1 MVKRVRHRPPRIFI
15 KKGKIYVRIGKKR
28 YLLSDQKKYT
38 REQLIDIILKN
49 LLVRRKRRAKGKVTR
64 REKRLNLQ
72 DMKVFEQFEKLN
84 RGRSRNLV
92 LPTGLDKSSLQSN
105 TEQSFF
111 NALVKFSGNVP
122 KDINV
127 VNRAPPPTVL
137 VHQAITPQV
146 PAPKRVTPLLRD
158 LPDRKS
164 SEYNARYNQIKTR
177 ILDEF
182 SKPGRKRDKTEALK
196 KLIDAESIPVKH
208 SNPTGGTKST
218 ENLARDIIE
227 YYETNNMG
235 QQLVPVFNTYFPE
248 GINLPTP
255 APPDKTG
262 KFPPPPDKTGKFPP
276 APPGPPPPPDKTGKF
291 PPAPPAPSK
300 TTTVTKYKPPAAGG
314 LGSLFA
320 QIKNLGQSGLKKGSD
335 RKEAAQVGEQPQSML
350 DQLKSVLGKRGNKG
364 PSAAKTGET
373 MDQRIER
380 ERREKIEQKQLEAA
394 QSFLRGT
401 KLKKIPSITTAD
413 EINKNPQDNIVT
425 ENPTELVDPDAPPP
439 LEIED
444 VDQTAAGVVVRTLA
458 NQKRDQPLST
468 DEIDNMMRGV
478 RGYIGTFPADFMK
491 FLPKRLPKVF
501 SFIMNT
507 DPSSKPG
514 KHWVAVRVDTR
525 DENAVE
531 YYDSFAEQASKRF
544 MKQLKKLVD
553 KLDVPV
559 YLKLK
564 INRIKEQNTSTNNC
578 GWFAM
583 SFIINR
589 GLGQPFRE
597 CTGYDDSQNGEQNI
611 DSLKNKFGYV

>member
-1 MVKRVRHRPPRIFI
+1 M
-15 KKGKIYVRIGKKR
+15 RIGKKR

>member
-1 MVKRVRHRPPRIFI
+1 
-15 KKGKIYVRIGKKR
+15 
-28 YLLSDQKKYT
+28 
-38 REQLIDIILKN
+38 
-49 LLVRRKRRAKGKVTR
+49 
-64 REKRLNLQ
+64 
-72 DMKVFEQFEKLN
+72 
-84 RGRSRNLV
+84 
-92 LPTGLDKSSLQSN
+92 
-105 TEQSFF
+105 
-111 NALVKFSGNVP
+111 
-122 KDINV
+122 
-127 VNRAPPPTVL
+127 
-137 VHQAITPQV
+137 
-146 PAPKRVTPLLRD
+146 
-158 LPDRKS
+158 
-164 SEYNARYNQIKTR
+164 
-177 ILDEF
+177 
-182 SKPGRKRDKTEALK
+182 
-196 KLIDAESIPVKH
+196 
-208 SNPTGGTKST
+208 
-218 ENLARDIIE
+218 
-227 YYETNNMG
+227 
-235 QQLVPVFNTYFPE
+235 
-248 GINLPTP
+248 
-255 APPDKTG
+255 
-262 KFPPPPDKTGKFPP
+262 
-276 APPGPPPPPDKTGKF
+276 
-291 PPAPPAPSK
+291 
-300 TTTVTKYKPPAAGG
+300 

>member
-38 REQLIDIILKN
+38 REELIDIILKN